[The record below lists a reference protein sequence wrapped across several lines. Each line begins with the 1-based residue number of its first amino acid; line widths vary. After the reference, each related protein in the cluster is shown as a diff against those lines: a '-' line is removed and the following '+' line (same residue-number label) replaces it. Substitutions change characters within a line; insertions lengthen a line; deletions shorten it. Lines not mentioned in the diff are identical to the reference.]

1 MNHIVETNFLQ
12 LLPFNEI
19 VRDWIYKKI
28 TIKFNLF
35 DCQVDPK
42 IN

>member
-1 MNHIVETNFLQ
+1 MNHIVGTNSLQ

-28 TIKFNLF
+28 IKFNLF